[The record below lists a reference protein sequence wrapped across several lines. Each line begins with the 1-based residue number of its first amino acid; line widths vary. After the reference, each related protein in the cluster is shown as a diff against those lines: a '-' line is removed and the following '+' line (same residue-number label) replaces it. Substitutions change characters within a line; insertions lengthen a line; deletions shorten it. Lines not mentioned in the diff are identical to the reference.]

1 MVEKDPKAAEK
12 EKSVEKE
19 SKKEKEKDTL
29 PIDTEESDERDK
41 QVRFS
46 FKVFKTFNVRRS

>member
-1 MVEKDPKAAEK
+1 MVEKDPKTTEK

-19 SKKEKEKDTL
+19 SKKEKDTL

-41 QVRFS
+41 QVWFD
-46 FKVFKTFNVRRS
+46 FKVFKPFNIRRS